1 MQNDAV
7 TAPSA
12 LPSAAQ
18 PRLRHLVMVRA
29 APMPRNCFGR
39 YVRVGVAL
47 VDPLGLPT
55 GRRQPTMLSERA
67 RGVVRVEQTWER
79 CHSGKGVRDAASAAI
94 REARELA
101 ALLDA
106 GLEPDLGADACD
118 REVGSC

>member
-7 TAPSA
+7 TAPPA

-47 VDPLGLPT
+47 VDPAQLPDGLREP
-55 GRRQPTMLSERA
+55 RMLSSRA
-67 RGVVRVEQTWER
+67 RGVVEVVRTWER
-79 CHSGKGVRDAASAAI
+79 CHSGKGVRDAACGAI
-94 REARELA
+94 GSARELA
-101 ALLDA
+101 SQLDA
-106 GLEPDLGADACD
+106 MLEPDLGADACD
-118 REVGSC
+118 CEVVS